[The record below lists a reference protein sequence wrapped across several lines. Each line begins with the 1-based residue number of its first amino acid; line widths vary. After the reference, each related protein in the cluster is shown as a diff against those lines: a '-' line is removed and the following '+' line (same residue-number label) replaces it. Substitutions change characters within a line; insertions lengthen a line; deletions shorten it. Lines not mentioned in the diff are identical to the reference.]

1 MKLTPQL
8 LRKADWFT
16 TKLPIAMGFF
26 YLGLWAAGAPPV
38 GRVMAAAALMLLA
51 FAGSGVF
58 VRFYN
63 DLFDLAADAK
73 GGKFNLAGRVSP
85 FWRGMIPVLATVFIL
100 LILAILKA
108 PPYLYGLM
116 GLQHLFYLLYSTPP
130 IRLKNRSLGGVLADA
145 AYGHAMPAVI
155 GWAFAFA
162 VLEGAERSIAFFPV
176 VLAIA
181 GLQFISGL
189 NNILFHQI
197 EDIERDK
204 AAGARTFVVVRG
216 KSRAQALGLRWL
228 LPLEGA
234 GLLVF
239 LLFLSVLSRAP
250 ILPALIPLV
259 LAHLLTAIRRE
270 NEDKSRP
277 FKKNEPKT
285 SQTADS
291 QSNLKRGTWPVLVP
305 RPGKNLK
312 PSRKTSL
319 LLLFN
324 EVFDTWLPLAFL
336 LMLIGE
342 NSGYWLLLAFH
353 LLVFFEPSTR
363 RLYYYLIRT
372 KPLFGWAR
380 EKVLLFYYH
389 WLLKQYARLLPYL
402 ERGKAVKPEDE
413 CAES

>member
-38 GRVMAAAALMLLA
+38 GWVMATAGLMLLA
-51 FAGSGVF
+51 FVSSGVF

-63 DLFDLAADAK
+63 DLFDMAADAK
-73 GGKFNLAGRVSP
+73 GGKFNLASRVSP
-85 FWRGMIPVLATVFIL
+85 FWRFAIPVLATALIVVIL
-100 LILAILKA
+100 LALSA
-108 PPYLYGLM
+108 PAYLYGLM
-116 GLQHLFYLLYSTPP
+116 AVQHLLYMLYSTPP
-130 IRLKNRSLGGVLADA
+130 IRLKNRSMGGALADA
-145 AYGHAMPAVI
+145 AYGHAMPAAI
-155 GWAFAFA
+155 GWAFAH
-162 VLEGAERSIAFFPV
+162 SISGEATGQIPFYPML
-176 VLAIA
+176 LAIA
-181 GLQFISGL
+181 GLQLISGL

-197 EDIERDK
+197 EDHERDV
-204 AAGARTFVVVRG
+204 AAGTRTFVVVMG
-216 KSRAQALGLRWL
+216 KKRAQALGLRRL

-234 GLLVF
+234 GILVF
-239 LLFLSVLSRAP
+239 LLYLSVLSRAP
-250 ILPALIPLV
+250 IPLALILLMP
-259 LAHLLTAIRRE
+259 AHLLAAIRQE
-270 NEDKSRP
+270 KKDESRP
-277 FKKNEPKT
+277 FKTMEPTT
-285 SQTADS
+285 SQTAGS
-291 QSNLKRGTWPVLVP
+291 QRNHKPGTW
-305 RPGKNLK
+305 NLK
-312 PSRKTSL
+312 PPGKTSL
-319 LLLFN
+319 LLMLN

-380 EKVLLFYYH
+380 EKVLVFYYH
-389 WLLKQYARLLPYL
+389 WLLKQYARLLPWL

-413 CAES
+413 CAEL